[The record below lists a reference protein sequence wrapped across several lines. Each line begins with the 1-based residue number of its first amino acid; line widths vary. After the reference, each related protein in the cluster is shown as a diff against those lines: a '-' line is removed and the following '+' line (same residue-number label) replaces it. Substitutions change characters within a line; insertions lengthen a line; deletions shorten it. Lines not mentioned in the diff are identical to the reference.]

1 MGSFSW
7 AYFARLHC
15 KSRTAAEMAEDF
27 RVEKQQRGRWGEG
40 GAVRLRS
47 NIDPHWSNLTFVAL
61 CIMQTSNLVC
71 RLCCH
76 SNSKSFIWKKIHE
89 RRAVSEACSLFTVC
103 QGPFSLWS
111 WQRAFWEIRQS
122 FTLLCSKLLEGTL
135 RRSRRTMRSSMWCD
149 CVAVF
154 TQVCYLEP

>member
-1 MGSFSW
+1 
-7 AYFARLHC
+7 
-15 KSRTAAEMAEDF
+15 MAEDF

-89 RRAVSEACSLFTVC
+89 RRAVKLVH
-103 QGPFSLWS
+103 FSLCVRDLFPFGHDREHS
-111 WQRAFWEIRQS
+111 GRFDSHSPSFVQS
-122 FTLLCSKLLEGTL
+122 CWKGH
-135 RRSRRTMRSSMWCD
+135 
-149 CVAVF
+149 
-154 TQVCYLEP
+154 